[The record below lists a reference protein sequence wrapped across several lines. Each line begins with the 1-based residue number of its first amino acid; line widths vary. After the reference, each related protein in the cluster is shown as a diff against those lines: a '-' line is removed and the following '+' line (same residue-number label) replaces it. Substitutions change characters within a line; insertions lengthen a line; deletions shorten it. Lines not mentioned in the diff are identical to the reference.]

1 MSRRTNN
8 LCSKPAALNFICWAA
23 LLWFGG
29 LTALADQSV
38 ALTWNPSADTNA
50 VGYRIYYGG
59 VSHVYTNSTLVGNV
73 TNTVVTGLV
82 EGTTYYFGATTV
94 DVSGNE
100 SDLSNEA
107 IYVIPALVTNLPPTN
122 PPPVVVNPPPTLDPI
137 SNLTVNQNSGV
148 QIITLSGITT
158 GATNEN
164 QQLKI
169 TAATSNNA
177 LTSKLTVNYA
187 NPNTKGTL
195 SFRLV
200 PNATGTAV
208 ITVTVN
214 DGAATNNLTTQS
226 FTVTV
231 VNPNLPKILQPLTN
245 IVAVAGQTTTLR
257 VIASCKSPLRYQ
269 WRFNGAALPTA
280 TGASLTL
287 KNLNS
292 KRAGSYSVLVS
303 NSYGSTNSAATVLVY
318 ATPAAA
324 AQAVAALATAAAAT
338 PAAALATATPPAAP
352 TQTSFTHAKGTV
364 SFVVSGTPGAQ
375 YVVQASSDLV
385 HWTAV
390 ETNTAPFTFVD
401 TAAADFSQR
410 FYRSHSQ
417 P

>member
-1 MSRRTNN
+1 MSHRTNQ
-8 LCSKPAALNFICWAA
+8 LWSQPAALNFICGAA

-38 ALTWNPSADTNA
+38 SLTWNPSADTNA

-59 VSHVYTNSTLVGNV
+59 VSHVYTNSTLVGNI
-73 TNTVVTGLV
+73 TNTVVAGLV
-82 EGTTYYFGATTV
+82 AGTTYYFGATTV
-94 DVSGNE
+94 DSAGDE

-122 PPPVVVNPPPTLDPI
+122 PPPVVVNQPPTLNPI
-137 SNLTVNQNSGV
+137 SNLTVNQNAGA

-164 QQLKI
+164 QHLKI
-169 TAATSNNA
+169 TPATSNSA
-177 LTSKLTVNYA
+177 LISKLAVSYN
-187 NPNTKGTL
+187 NPNTNGTL
-195 SFRLV
+195 SFRLAA
-200 PNATGTAV
+200 NATGTAV

-231 VNPNLPKILQPLTN
+231 VNPNLPKIVQPLTN

-257 VIASCKSPLRYQ
+257 VIASCKFPLSYQ

-318 ATPAAA
+318 ATPTAA
-324 AQAVAALATAAAAT
+324 AQAVAALPT
-338 PAAALATATPPAAP
+338 PAAATPPAAP
-352 TQTSFTHAKGTV
+352 TQTAFTHANGTV

-375 YVVQASSDLV
+375 YVVQATSDLV
-385 HWTAV
+385 HWTAL

-401 TAAADFSQR
+401 ANAASFSQR
-410 FYRSHSQ
+410 FFRSYSL